1 MKHITRMLCIG
12 LIALGF
18 AACEKENGNDPVN
31 PTPDPTP
38 EATINA
44 LVLNEG
50 SWGANNASITAL
62 YTLDGSFE
70 SDWFDNANN
79 GRPLGDVA
87 QDMLKYG
94 SKVYATVTFSNSLE
108 VIDPKTGASQRV
120 DMGNRNPRHI
130 AAEGGKLYITC
141 YNPCSVVRVDTA
153 SLAIEATCQLGEFHP
168 EGIAIAQGKAF
179 VASSVTAD
187 YSTYDDKVYVIDLA
201 SFSNPQAITVGTNP
215 GMVKKVNDS
224 KILVAYAGN
233 YSDQYAGSAF
243 VDVASLDVTQTYQ
256 ELAGAAVY
264 NGTIYAYAS
273 TWVEVTPGDWQQT
286 VGYFKMDPATFST
299 SPLDFLSGIASPYG
313 IDIDAT
319 SGDIYVCE
327 SISGANGDV
336 HCYSQSGTLR
346 FKSEAGIFPKKVIF
360 F

>member
-12 LIALGF
+12 LLALGF
-18 AACEKENGNDPVN
+18 TACNNDDEKDIVN
-31 PTPDPTP
+31 V
-38 EATINA
+38 NA

-50 SWGANNASITAL
+50 GWGANNASITC
-62 YTLDGSFE
+62 LDTRNGNVVA
-70 SDWFDNANN
+70 DWFENANN

-120 DMGNRNPRHI
+120 DMGDRNPRHI

-153 SLAIEATCQLGEFHP
+153 SLEIEATCQLGEFHP

-187 YSTYDDKVYVIDLA
+187 YSTYDDKVYVVDLA

-215 GMVKKVNDS
+215 GMVKKVSDS

-233 YSDQYAGSAF
+233 YSDIYAGSAL
-243 VDVASLDVTQTYQ
+243 VDVASLEVTQTYQ
-256 ELAGAAVY
+256 EMAGAVVY
-264 NGTIYAYAS
+264 NGMVYAYAS

-286 VGYFKMDPATFST
+286 VGYFKYNPANGEST
-299 SPLDFLSGIASPYG
+299 PLDFLSGIANPYG

-319 SGDIYVCE
+319 NGDIYVSE

-346 FKSEAGIFPKKVIF
+346 FKAEAGIFPKKVVVL
-360 F
+360 